1 MRHLKKKSTK
11 LNRTSSHRKAMLANM
26 AASLIRY
33 ERIQTTDAKAK
44 ALRPFVEKLLTL
56 SRRGDLHARRLVQS
70 RLRNKEATKRLF
82 EVLAPRFMDR
92 PGGYTRIVKIG
103 PRSGDNAPISLIEF
117 VDTTLE
123 DVMRLRGHSDEA
135 AEALLE
141 AVASDISSE
150 DASED
155 APKEVGPVAA
165 AEEVVEASS
174 EVEATEAVAEEAV
187 EAEEASEESAEEA
200 PAEEAPAEETPAE
213 EIAEEA
219 AKEDGEQ

>member
-1 MRHLKKKSTK
+1 MRHLKKKNNK

-26 AASLIRY
+26 AASLIKY

-70 RLRNKEATKRLF
+70 RLRDKDATRRLF

-103 PRSGDNAPISLIEF
+103 YRPGDNAPISLIEF
-117 VDTTLE
+117 VDTTLA
-123 DVMRLRGHSDEA
+123 DVMRLRGHEDGEAA

-141 AVASDISSE
+141 A
-150 DASED
+150 
-155 APKEVGPVAA
+155 AA
-165 AEEVVEASS
+165 ATEEDD
-174 EVEATEAVAEEAV
+174 
-187 EAEEASEESAEEA
+187 
-200 PAEEAPAEETPAE
+200 AE
-213 EIAEEA
+213 EIAAEVAEDEE
-219 AKEDGEQ
+219 